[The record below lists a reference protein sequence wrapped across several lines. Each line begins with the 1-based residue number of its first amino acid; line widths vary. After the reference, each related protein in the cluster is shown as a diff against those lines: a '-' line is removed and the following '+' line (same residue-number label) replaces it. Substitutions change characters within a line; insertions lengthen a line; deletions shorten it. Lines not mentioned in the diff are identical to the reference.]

1 MKYRSRTDIA
11 ADILQIASA
20 GAIKTKIMYRAFLSF
35 PQQKEYLQLLIEA
48 GMLEYF
54 REERMYKT
62 TERGLHFLKSYQE
75 LRRMLI
81 PGQGKAKTDERQQNR
96 AAK

>member
-11 ADILQIASA
+11 ADILQIAST

-54 REERMYKT
+54 EEERMYKT
-62 TERGLHFLKSYQE
+62 TERGMHFLKSYGE
-75 LRRMLI
+75 LRKMLT
-81 PGQGKAKTDERQQNR
+81 PKHNKAR
-96 AAK
+96 